1 MPAREVI
8 LDAALAVIRDQG
20 LARAT
25 TKEIART
32 AGCSEA
38 LLYKHF
44 PDKQA
49 IFMGVLTE
57 RVSGFG
63 QVHDLAGQGSV
74 HDNLVQ
80 VTESLLHFYV
90 ATFPMAASIFS
101 TPQLLAA
108 WREGL
113 TARGGSPRAP
123 VRMLERYLEEEVR
136 LGRLPAV
143 DAGATAALLCGAAF
157 QTAFL
162 FCFNGTVDELSHHE
176 TAERLV
182 SALRLSSQRPTS
194 APRSAGG

>member
-1 MPAREVI
+1 MAARERI
-8 LDAALAVIRDQG
+8 LDAALTVIQDRG

-25 TKEIART
+25 TKEIAAT

-63 QVHDLAGQGSV
+63 QALDLAGQGTV

-80 VTESLLHFYV
+80 ITEGLLQFYV

-101 TPQLLAA
+101 TPPLLAA

-113 TARGGSPRAP
+113 YARGGSPRAP
-123 VRMLERYLEEEVR
+123 VQILERYLEEEVGLR
-136 LGRLPAV
+136 RLPAL

-162 FCFNGTVDELSHHE
+162 TCFDDAVDELRQHE
-176 TAERLV
+176 AAERLV
-182 SALRLSSQRPTS
+182 AALGLHPS
-194 APRSAGG
+194 